1 LDRKGLGMSE
11 VSAEEILGPQEQP
24 PAPRAITGLPLG
36 RLIEYVLEKLFALSP
51 EIDAGIVAT
60 HEGLLLGAKARE
72 QEKAEDVGAIT
83 SLMLEG
89 STRILRE
96 LHHGKVAQL
105 LIVGTQGYTLLK
117 SVGDVAFLAV
127 TSRGNSIQ
135 RATYHAFLKAARAV
149 EILGEWLN

>member
-1 LDRKGLGMSE
+1 MNQVG
-11 VSAEEILGPQEQP
+11 AEGILGTQEQP
-24 PAPRAITGLPLG
+24 PAPQALSGLPKG

-60 HEGLLLGAKARE
+60 CEGLLLGAKAKEPER
-72 QEKAEDVGAIT
+72 AENVGAIT
-83 SLMLEG
+83 SLILEE

-96 LHHGKVAQL
+96 LDHGKVTQL

-117 SVGDVAFLAV
+117 TVGDVAFLAV

-149 EILGEWLN
+149 EILGGWLN

>member
-1 LDRKGLGMSE
+1 MSE
-11 VSAEEILGPQEQP
+11 VRAEQTPGRQE
-24 PAPRAITGLPLG
+24 RATVHQAVTGLPTG

-60 HEGLLLGAKARE
+60 CEGLLLGAKAKEPER
-72 QEKAEDVGAIT
+72 AENVGAIT
-83 SLMLEG
+83 SLILEE

-96 LHHGKVAQL
+96 LDHGKVTQL

-117 SVGDVAFLAV
+117 TVGDVAFLAV

-149 EILGEWLN
+149 EILGGWLN